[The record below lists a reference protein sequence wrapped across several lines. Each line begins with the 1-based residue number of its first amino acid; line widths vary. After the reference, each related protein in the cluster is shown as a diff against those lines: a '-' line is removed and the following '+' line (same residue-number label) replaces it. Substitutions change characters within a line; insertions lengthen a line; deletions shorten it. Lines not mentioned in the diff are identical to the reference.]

1 MDFELDTVK
10 GILHVKSEAFD
21 AFGFT
26 LSLFNEYFFEYLREF
41 FIGKH
46 LKSMAE
52 FINNWNNLKDE
63 FEVFMNLRFLGYMLS
78 TVKD

>member
-1 MDFELDTVK
+1 MDFELDTVN

-21 AFGFT
+21 AKGFA
-26 LSLFNEYFFEYLREF
+26 LEMFNENFFEYLREF

-63 FEVFMNLRFLGYMLS
+63 FGFFMNIRFLSYALS
-78 TVKD
+78 I

>member
-10 GILHVKSEAFD
+10 GILHVKSEAFNYD
-21 AFGFT
+21 RFT
-26 LSLFNEYFFEYLREF
+26 IDMINDTFFEYLKEF

-63 FEVFMNLRFLGYMLS
+63 FGFFMNLKYLGYALS
-78 TVKD
+78 M

>member
-21 AFGFT
+21 YDGFT
-26 LSLFNEYFFEYLREF
+26 INMFNETFFEYLREF
-41 FIGKH
+41 FLGKH
-46 LKSMAE
+46 IKSMAE

-63 FEVFMNLRFLGYMLS
+63 FGVFMNLRYLGYALS
-78 TVKD
+78 M

>member
-10 GILHVKSEAFD
+10 GILHIKSEAFNYD
-21 AFGFT
+21 RFT
-26 LSLFNEYFFEYLREF
+26 IDMINETFFEYLKEF
-41 FIGKH
+41 FLGKH

-63 FEVFMNLRFLGYMLS
+63 FGFFMNLRYFGYALS
-78 TVKD
+78 I

>member
-21 AFGFT
+21 YSDYY
-26 LSLFNEYFFEYLREF
+26 LNMFNEYFVKYLKEF
-41 FIGKH
+41 FLGKH
-46 LKSMAE
+46 LKSMSE

-63 FEVFMNLRFLGYMLS
+63 FGVFMNLKFLGYALNLG
-78 TVKD
+78 

>member
-21 AFGFT
+21 SAGFT
-26 LSLFNEYFFEYLREF
+26 INMFNETFFEYLKEF

-63 FEVFMNLRFLGYMLS
+63 FGFFMNLKYFSYALS
-78 TVKD
+78 M

>member
-21 AFGFT
+21 TKG
-26 LSLFNEYFFEYLREF
+26 LVLKMFNEYFVEYIREF

-46 LKSMAE
+46 IKSMAE

-63 FEVFMNLRFLGYMLS
+63 FGLFMNLRFLGYALS
-78 TVKD
+78 M